1 MKNQTINTTKEDSVS
16 NIIDTLNKYSLEE
29 SIEILGNVF
38 IELGIHGIETEK
50 KMSITSSNIGSIIVN
65 DVKENGDTIG
75 NTLARQ
81 GLIILSW
88 LNEGKE

>member
-1 MKNQTINTTKEDSVS
+1 MKNQIINTTKEDSVS

-38 IELGIHGIETEK
+38 IELGIHGIETEEK
-50 KMSITSSNIGSIIVN
+50 ISITGSNISSIIVN